1 LLEDKLM
8 MSILLQVQNE
18 PGLFKNFHYF
28 TSFLFVIIAVWLMVR
43 VYKGL
48 VKDQPYKQI
57 DKILSFAFIINMYL
71 QLIIG
76 LVLFS
81 NISAFYSMGSENAVM
96 VQEAASKRFWPVEH
110 IVLMIFAL
118 FIANLGLIFSIKS
131 SNDKLKFKR
140 IFVYY
145 LISILLIAI
154 SLGGIY
160 FL

>member
-1 LLEDKLM
+1 
-8 MSILLQVQNE
+8 
-18 PGLFKNFHYF
+18 
-28 TSFLFVIIAVWLMVR
+28 
-43 VYKGL
+43 
-48 VKDQPYKQI
+48 
-57 DKILSFAFIINMYL
+57 
-71 QLIIG
+71 
-76 LVLFS
+76 
-81 NISAFYSMGSENAVM
+81 